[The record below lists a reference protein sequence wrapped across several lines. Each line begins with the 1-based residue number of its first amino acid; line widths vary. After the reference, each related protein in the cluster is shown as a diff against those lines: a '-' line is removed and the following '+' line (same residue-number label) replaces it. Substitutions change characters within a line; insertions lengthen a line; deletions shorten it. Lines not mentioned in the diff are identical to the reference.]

1 MARELF
7 GKGKILIGVIHL
19 LPLPGSPRWNGNLIS
34 VMNRA
39 KMEAC
44 VLEDGGAQGIIV
56 ENFGDSP
63 FRTGRVEPETVAAMT
78 LAVER
83 VRSSVSIPVGINMLR
98 NDAISALA
106 VAVATGCEFIRVNV
120 HYGVM
125 ATDEGIV
132 EGEAHETTR
141 RRRSL
146 NADVQILADVLV
158 KHAEPMGQS
167 DIGLVAQET
176 TRRAL
181 ADGLIVS
188 GPATGQPTNSFDVS
202 VVRRAVPD
210 GFVLVGSGINEHNV
224 WRILEHADGA
234 IVGTSLKTEGIV
246 TNPVDPDR
254 VRRLTEIF
262 ESMKEAGPNRL
273 KSGVIMEIELDRAV
287 GLLDY
292 LGRVVWIDG
301 EVINITNSG
310 RPTLN

>member
-1 MARELF
+1 MAKELF
-7 GKGKILIGVIHL
+7 GTGKILIGVVHL
-19 LPLPGSPRWNGNLIS
+19 LPLPGSPRWNGNLKS

-39 KMEAC
+39 KVEAGI
-44 VLEDGGAQGIIV
+44 LQDGGAQGIIV
-56 ENFGDSP
+56 ENFGDAP

-78 LAVER
+78 LAVEH
-83 VRSSVSIPVGINMLR
+83 VRKSVSIPVGINMLR

-146 NADVQILADVLV
+146 NADVRILADILV

-176 TRRAL
+176 SRRAL

-210 GFVLVGSGINEHNV
+210 GFVLVGSGINESNV
-224 WRILEHADGA
+224 WRLLEYADGA

-246 TNPVDPDR
+246 TNPIDPDR
-254 VRRLTEIF
+254 VGRLTQIF
-262 ESMKEAGPNRL
+262 ASM
-273 KSGVIMEIELDRAV
+273 
-287 GLLDY
+287 
-292 LGRVVWIDG
+292 
-301 EVINITNSG
+301 
-310 RPTLN
+310 

>member
-1 MARELF
+1 M
-7 GKGKILIGVIHL
+7 HL
-19 LPLPGSPRWNGNLIS
+19 LPLPGSPRWNGNLKS
-34 VMNRA
+34 VLNRA
-39 KMEAC
+39 RMEANY
-44 VLEDGGAQGIIV
+44 LQDEGAHGIIV
-56 ENFGDSP
+56 ENFGDTP

-78 LAVER
+78 LAVEH
-83 VRSSVSIPVGINMLR
+83 VRSGVSVPVGINMLR
-98 NDAISALA
+98 NDAVSALA

-158 KHAEPMGQS
+158 KHASPVGQVDMGH
-167 DIGLVAQET
+167 VAQET

-210 GFVLVGSGINEHNV
+210 GFVLVGSGVNEANAQ
-224 WRILEHADGA
+224 RILEHADGA
-234 IVGTSLKTEGIV
+234 IVGTSLKREGIV
-246 TNPVDPDR
+246 TNPVDPAR
-254 VRRLTEIF
+254 VRRLAEILRT
-262 ESMKEAGPNRL
+262 MA
-273 KSGVIMEIELDRAV
+273 
-287 GLLDY
+287 
-292 LGRVVWIDG
+292 
-301 EVINITNSG
+301 
-310 RPTLN
+310 

>member
-7 GKGKILIGVIHL
+7 GPGKILIGVVHL
-19 LPLPGSPRWNGNLIS
+19 LPLPGSPRWNGNLKS
-34 VMNRA
+34 VLNRA
-39 KMEAC
+39 RMEAGI
-44 VLEDGGAQGIIV
+44 LQDGGAQGVIV
-56 ENFGDSP
+56 ENFGDVP

-78 LAVER
+78 LAVEH
-83 VRSSVSIPVGINMLR
+83 VRNGLSIPVGINMLR
-98 NDAISALA
+98 NDAVSALA

-146 NADVQILADVLV
+146 NSDVQILADVLV
-158 KHAEPMGQS
+158 KHAAPMGQT

-176 TRRAL
+176 SRRAL

-210 GFVLVGSGINEHNV
+210 GFVLVGSGLNEKNV
-224 WRILEHADGA
+224 HRILEHADGA
-234 IVGTSLKTEGIV
+234 IVGTSIKREGVV

-254 VRRLTEIF
+254 VRRLAEIF
-262 ESMKEAGPNRL
+262 A
-273 KSGVIMEIELDRAV
+273 A
-287 GLLDY
+287 
-292 LGRVVWIDG
+292 LG
-301 EVINITNSG
+301 
-310 RPTLN
+310 

>member
-7 GKGKILIGVIHL
+7 GPGKVLIGVVHL
-19 LPLPGSPRWNGNLIS
+19 LPLPGSPRWNGNLKS
-34 VMNRA
+34 VLNRA
-39 KMEAC
+39 KMEAGF
-44 VLEDGGAQGIIV
+44 LQDGGAHGVIV
-56 ENFGDSP
+56 ENFGDTP
-63 FRTGRVEPETVAAMT
+63 FKTGRVEPETVAAMT
-78 LAVER
+78 LAVEQ
-83 VRSSVSIPVGINMLR
+83 VRSAVSLPVGINMLR

-106 VAVATGCEFIRVNV
+106 VAVATGADFIRVNV

-158 KHAEPMGQS
+158 KHASPVGQT
-167 DIGLVAQET
+167 DIAHVAQET
-176 TRRAL
+176 SRRAL

-210 GFVLVGSGINEHNV
+210 GFVLVGSGINEQNV

-234 IVGTSLKTEGIV
+234 IVGTSLKGEGIV
-246 TNPVDPDR
+246 TNPVEPDR
-254 VRRLTEIF
+254 VRRLAEIF
-262 ESMKEAGPNRL
+262 ES
-273 KSGVIMEIELDRAV
+273 
-287 GLLDY
+287 
-292 LGRVVWIDG
+292 LG
-301 EVINITNSG
+301 
-310 RPTLN
+310 

>member
-7 GKGKILIGVIHL
+7 GPGKMLIGVVHL
-19 LPLPGSPRWNGNLIS
+19 LPLPGSPRWNGNLKS

-39 KMEAC
+39 KMEAGI
-44 VLEDGGAQGIIV
+44 LQDGGAHGIIV

-78 LAVER
+78 LAVEQ
-83 VRSSVSIPVGINMLR
+83 VRASVSLPVGLNMLR

-106 VAVATGCEFIRVNV
+106 IAAATGAEFIRVNV

-146 NADVQILADVLV
+146 NADVQIFADVLV
-158 KHAEPMGQS
+158 KHAAPMAQA

-188 GPATGQPTNSFDVS
+188 GPATGQPTNSFDVAA
-202 VVRRAVPD
+202 VRRAVPD
-210 GFVLVGSGINEHNV
+210 GFVLVGSGITESNV
-224 WRILEHADGA
+224 ARILEHADGA
-234 IVGTSLKTEGIV
+234 IVGTSLKKEGIV
-246 TNPVDPDR
+246 SKPVDPDR
-254 VRRLTEIF
+254 VRRL
-262 ESMKEAGPNRL
+262 
-273 KSGVIMEIELDRAV
+273 V
-287 GLLDY
+287 GLFASL
-292 LGRVVWIDG
+292 
-301 EVINITNSG
+301 
-310 RPTLN
+310 

>member
-7 GKGKILIGVIHL
+7 GPGKLLIGVVHL
-19 LPLPGSPRWNGNLIS
+19 LPLPGSPRWNGNLKS
-34 VMNRA
+34 VLNRA
-39 KMEAC
+39 RMEAET
-44 VLEDGGAQGIIV
+44 LQDGGAQGIIV
-56 ENFGDSP
+56 ENFGDTP

-78 LAVER
+78 LAVEQ
-83 VRSSVSIPVGINMLR
+83 VRSAVTVPVGINMLR
-98 NDAISALA
+98 NDAVSALA
-106 VAVATGCEFIRVNV
+106 VAVATGCDFIRVNV

-158 KHAEPMGQS
+158 KHATPVGQT
-167 DIGLVAQET
+167 DLGHVAQET

-210 GFVLVGSGINEHNV
+210 GFVLVGSGVDEKNAC
-224 WRILEHADGA
+224 RILEHADGA
-234 IVGTSLKTEGIV
+234 IVGTSLKREGIV
-246 TNPVDPDR
+246 TNPVDPAR
-254 VRRLTEIF
+254 VRRLAAIIGA
-262 ESMKEAGPNRL
+262 M
-273 KSGVIMEIELDRAV
+273 
-287 GLLDY
+287 
-292 LGRVVWIDG
+292 
-301 EVINITNSG
+301 
-310 RPTLN
+310 

>member
-7 GKGKILIGVIHL
+7 GPGKILIGVVHL
-19 LPLPGSPRWNGNLIS
+19 LPLPGSPRWNGNLKS
-34 VMNRA
+34 VLNRA
-39 KMEAC
+39 RMEAGI
-44 VLEDGGAQGIIV
+44 LQDGGAHGIIV
-56 ENFGDSP
+56 ENFGDAP
-63 FRTGRVEPETVAAMT
+63 FRTGRVEPETVSAMT
-78 LAVER
+78 LAVEH
-83 VRSSVSIPVGINMLR
+83 VRSGASVPVGVNMLR

-106 VAVATGCEFIRVNV
+106 VAASTGAEFIRVNV

-158 KHAEPMGQS
+158 KHATPVGQT

-188 GPATGQPTNSFDVS
+188 GPATGQPANSFDVS

-210 GFVLVGSGINEHNV
+210 GFVLVGSGINESNV

-234 IVGTSLKTEGIV
+234 IVGTSLKREGIAA
-246 TNPVDPDR
+246 NPVDPAR
-254 VRRLTEIF
+254 VRRLAEIF
-262 ESMKEAGPNRL
+262 ASMA
-273 KSGVIMEIELDRAV
+273 
-287 GLLDY
+287 
-292 LGRVVWIDG
+292 
-301 EVINITNSG
+301 
-310 RPTLN
+310 

>member
-7 GKGKILIGVIHL
+7 GSGKILIGVVHL
-19 LPLPGSPRWNGNLIS
+19 LPLPGSPRWNGNLKS

-39 KMEAC
+39 KMEAGY
-44 VLEDGGAQGIIV
+44 LQDGGAQGIIV

-63 FRTGRVEPETVAAMT
+63 FKTGRVDPETVAAMT
-78 LAVER
+78 LAVEH
-83 VRSSVSIPVGINMLR
+83 VRGSVSIPVGINMLR

-158 KHAEPMGQS
+158 KHAEPMGQK

-210 GFVLVGSGINEHNV
+210 GFVLVGSGINDHNV

-234 IVGTSLKTEGIV
+234 IVGTSLKKEGIV
-246 TNPVDPDR
+246 TNPVDPER
-254 VRRLTEIF
+254 VSKLAEIF
-262 ESMKEAGPNRL
+262 ASMQ
-273 KSGVIMEIELDRAV
+273 
-287 GLLDY
+287 
-292 LGRVVWIDG
+292 
-301 EVINITNSG
+301 
-310 RPTLN
+310 

>member
-7 GKGKILIGVIHL
+7 GPGKVLIGVVHL
-19 LPLPGSPRWNGNLIS
+19 LPLPGSPRWNGNLKS
-34 VMNRA
+34 VLNRA
-39 KMEAC
+39 RMEAGI
-44 VLEDGGAQGIIV
+44 LQDGGAHGIIV
-56 ENFGDSP
+56 ENFGDAP
-63 FRTGRVEPETVAAMT
+63 FRTGRVEPETIAAMT
-78 LAVER
+78 LAVEQ
-83 VRSSVSIPVGINMLR
+83 VRNAVSLPVGINMLR

-106 VAVATGCEFIRVNV
+106 VAVATGSEFIRVNV

-158 KHAEPMGQS
+158 KHAAPMGQS

-176 TRRAL
+176 SRRAL

-210 GFVLVGSGINEHNV
+210 GFVLVGSGINEQNV

-234 IVGTSLKTEGIV
+234 IVGTSLKREGIV
-246 TNPVDPDR
+246 TNPIEPER
-254 VRRLTEIF
+254 VSRLAEIF
-262 ESMKEAGPNRL
+262 ESL
-273 KSGVIMEIELDRAV
+273 V
-287 GLLDY
+287 
-292 LGRVVWIDG
+292 
-301 EVINITNSG
+301 
-310 RPTLN
+310 

>member
-7 GKGKILIGVIHL
+7 GPGKILIGVVHL
-19 LPLPGSPRWNGNLIS
+19 LPLPGSPRWNGNLKS
-34 VMNRA
+34 VLNRA
-39 KMEAC
+39 KMEAET
-44 VLEDGGAQGIIV
+44 LLDGGAHGIIV
-56 ENFGDSP
+56 ENFGDAP
-63 FRTGRVEPETVAAMT
+63 FKTGRVEPETVAAMT
-78 LAVER
+78 LALEH
-83 VRSSVSIPVGINMLR
+83 VRNSVSVPVGINMLR

-125 ATDEGIV
+125 ATDEGMV

-158 KHAEPMGQS
+158 KHASPVGQA
-167 DIGLVAQET
+167 DIGLIAQET

-210 GFVLVGSGINEHNV
+210 GFVLVGSGINDHNV

-234 IVGTSLKTEGIV
+234 IVGTSLKREGIV
-246 TNPVDPDR
+246 TNPIDPVR
-254 VRRLTEIF
+254 VSRLSEIF
-262 ESMKEAGPNRL
+262 ASMP
-273 KSGVIMEIELDRAV
+273 
-287 GLLDY
+287 
-292 LGRVVWIDG
+292 
-301 EVINITNSG
+301 
-310 RPTLN
+310 

>member
-7 GKGKILIGVIHL
+7 GPGKVLIGVVHL
-19 LPLPGSPRWNGNLIS
+19 LPLPGSPRWNGNLKS
-34 VMNRA
+34 VLNRA
-39 KMEAC
+39 RMEAGI
-44 VLEDGGAQGIIV
+44 LQDGGAHGIII
-56 ENFGDSP
+56 ENFGDAP
-63 FRTGRVEPETVAAMT
+63 FRTGRVEPETIAAMT
-78 LAVER
+78 LAVEQ
-83 VRSSVSIPVGINMLR
+83 VRNAVSLPVGINMLR

-106 VAVATGCEFIRVNV
+106 VAVATGSEFIRVNV

-158 KHAEPMGQS
+158 KHAAPMGQS

-176 TRRAL
+176 SRRAL

-210 GFVLVGSGINEHNV
+210 GFVLVGSGINELNV

-234 IVGTSLKTEGIV
+234 IVGTSLKREGIV
-246 TNPVDPDR
+246 TNPIEPER
-254 VRRLTEIF
+254 VHRLAEIF
-262 ESMKEAGPNRL
+262 AS
-273 KSGVIMEIELDRAV
+273 
-287 GLLDY
+287 
-292 LGRVVWIDG
+292 LG
-301 EVINITNSG
+301 
-310 RPTLN
+310 

>member
-1 MARELF
+1 
-7 GKGKILIGVIHL
+7 
-19 LPLPGSPRWNGNLIS
+19 
-34 VMNRA
+34 MNRA
-39 KMEAC
+39 KMEAGI
-44 VLEDGGAQGIIV
+44 LQDGGAQGVIV

-63 FRTGRVEPETVAAMT
+63 FRTGRVDPETVAAMT
-78 LAVER
+78 LAVEH
-83 VRSSVSIPVGINMLR
+83 VRGAVSIPVGINMLR
-98 NDAISALA
+98 NDAISALG
-106 VAVATGCEFIRVNV
+106 VAVATGSEFIRVNV

-158 KHAEPMGQS
+158 KHAEPMGQK

-210 GFVLVGSGINEHNV
+210 GFVLVGSGINDHNV

-234 IVGTSLKTEGIV
+234 IVGTSLKKEGIV
-246 TNPVDPDR
+246 TNPVDPER
-254 VRRLTEIF
+254 VSRLAEIF
-262 ESMKEAGPNRL
+262 ASMP
-273 KSGVIMEIELDRAV
+273 
-287 GLLDY
+287 
-292 LGRVVWIDG
+292 
-301 EVINITNSG
+301 
-310 RPTLN
+310 

>member
-7 GKGKILIGVIHL
+7 GSGKILIGVVHL
-19 LPLPGSPRWNGNLIS
+19 LPLPGSPRWNGNLKS
-34 VMNRA
+34 VLNRA
-39 KMEAC
+39 RMEAG
-44 VLEDGGAQGIIV
+44 VLQDGGAHGIIV

-78 LAVER
+78 LAVEQ
-83 VRSSVSIPVGINMLR
+83 VRASVSLPVGINMLR

-106 VAVATGCEFIRVNV
+106 VAAATGAEFIRVNV

-141 RRRSL
+141 RRRYL
-146 NADVQILADVLV
+146 NSDVKIMADVLV
-158 KHAEPMGQS
+158 KHAAPMGQT

-202 VVRRAVPD
+202 AVRRAVPD
-210 GFVLVGSGINEHNV
+210 GFVLVGSGISESNAL
-224 WRILEHADGA
+224 RILEHADGV
-234 IVGTSLKTEGIV
+234 IVGTSLKKEGVV
-246 TNPVDPDR
+246 TKPVDPDR
-254 VRRLTEIF
+254 VRRLAEIF
-262 ESMKEAGPNRL
+262 GTM
-273 KSGVIMEIELDRAV
+273 
-287 GLLDY
+287 
-292 LGRVVWIDG
+292 
-301 EVINITNSG
+301 
-310 RPTLN
+310 

>member
-7 GKGKILIGVIHL
+7 GPGKILIGVVHL
-19 LPLPGSPRWNGNLIS
+19 LPLPGSPRWNGNLKS
-34 VMNRA
+34 VLNRA
-39 KMEAC
+39 KMEAGI
-44 VLEDGGAQGIIV
+44 LQDGGAHGIIV

-78 LAVER
+78 LAVEH
-83 VRSSVSIPVGINMLR
+83 VRASVSLPVGINMLR

-106 VAVATGCEFIRVNV
+106 VAAATGAEFIRVNV

-141 RRRSL
+141 RRRYL
-146 NADVQILADVLV
+146 NSDVKIMADVLV
-158 KHAEPMGQS
+158 KHAAPMGQT

-202 VVRRAVPD
+202 AVRRAVPD
-210 GFVLVGSGINEHNV
+210 GFVLVGSGISESNV
-224 WRILEHADGA
+224 QRIIEHADGA
-234 IVGTSLKTEGIV
+234 IVGTSLKKEGVV
-246 TNPVDPDR
+246 TKPLDPGR
-254 VRRLTEIF
+254 VRRLAEIF
-262 ESMKEAGPNRL
+262 
-273 KSGVIMEIELDRAV
+273 RAM
-287 GLLDY
+287 
-292 LGRVVWIDG
+292 
-301 EVINITNSG
+301 
-310 RPTLN
+310 

>member
-1 MARELF
+1 
-7 GKGKILIGVIHL
+7 VVHL
-19 LPLPGSPRWNGNLIS
+19 LPLPGSPRWNGNLKA
-34 VMNRA
+34 VLNRA
-39 KMEAC
+39 KMEAGI
-44 VLEDGGAQGIIV
+44 LQDGGAHGVIV
-56 ENFGDSP
+56 ENFGDAP

-78 LAVER
+78 LAVEH

-158 KHAEPMGQS
+158 KHATPMGQS
-167 DIGLVAQET
+167 DIGLVAKET

-188 GPATGQPTNSFDVS
+188 GPATGQPTNSHDVS

-210 GFVLVGSGINEHNV
+210 GFVLVGSGIDEQNV
-224 WRILEHADGA
+224 SRILANADGA
-234 IVGTSLKTEGIV
+234 IVGTSLKTDGIV
-246 TNPVDPDR
+246 TKPIDPQR
-254 VRRLTEIF
+254 VRRLSEIMA
-262 ESMKEAGPNRL
+262 SMG
-273 KSGVIMEIELDRAV
+273 
-287 GLLDY
+287 
-292 LGRVVWIDG
+292 
-301 EVINITNSG
+301 
-310 RPTLN
+310 

>member
-7 GKGKILIGVIHL
+7 GPGKVLIGVVHL
-19 LPLPGSPRWNGNLIS
+19 LPLPGSPRWNGNLKS
-34 VMNRA
+34 VLNRA
-39 KMEAC
+39 KIEAGI
-44 VLEDGGAQGIIV
+44 LQDGGVHGIIV

-78 LAVER
+78 LAVEH
-83 VRSSVSIPVGINMLR
+83 VRASVSLPVGVNMLR

-141 RRRSL
+141 RRHSF
-146 NADVQILADVLV
+146 NADVRILADVLV
-158 KHAEPMGQS
+158 KHASPVGQV
-167 DIGLVAQET
+167 DLGQVAQET
-176 TRRAL
+176 SRRAL

-210 GFVLVGSGINEHNV
+210 GFVLVGSGINDSNAQ
-224 WRILEHADGA
+224 RILEHADGA
-234 IVGTSLKTEGIV
+234 IVGTSLKKEGIV
-246 TNPVDPDR
+246 TRPVDPER
-254 VRRLTEIF
+254 VHRLAAIF
-262 ESMKEAGPNRL
+262 AAM
-273 KSGVIMEIELDRAV
+273 
-287 GLLDY
+287 
-292 LGRVVWIDG
+292 
-301 EVINITNSG
+301 
-310 RPTLN
+310 